1 MDKKA
6 LFLQIYANLP
16 LESRKEVIAVLDSEP
31 ITWAAARIEIEND
44 TESGQKILDF
54 LIEAQIIK

>member
-16 LESRKEVIAVLDSEP
+16 LESRKEVIAVLDNEP

-44 TESGQKILDF
+44 TQAGQKILDF
-54 LIEAQIIK
+54 LAEAQIIK

>member
-16 LESRKEVIAVLDSEP
+16 LESRKEVIAVIGGEP
-31 ITWAAARIEIEND
+31 VTWAAARIEIEND
-44 TESGQKILDF
+44 TKSGQQILDF
-54 LIEAQIIK
+54 LVEAQIIK